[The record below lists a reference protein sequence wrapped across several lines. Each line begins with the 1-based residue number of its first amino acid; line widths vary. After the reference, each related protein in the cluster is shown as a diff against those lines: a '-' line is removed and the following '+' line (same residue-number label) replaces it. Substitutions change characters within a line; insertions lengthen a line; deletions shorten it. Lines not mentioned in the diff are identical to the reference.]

1 MTDENFSM
9 KRSRAQLATVYAPG
23 AFFTFEGGMGA
34 CMAQPAARVRA
45 DLSLMLKNQIVDSI
59 NERVRSWD
67 IQGMTC
73 RRADDQPPVERE
85 FVLDSQLRREGE
97 HPRLQADR
105 LEFLVPDVMN
115 YVPSR

>member
-1 MTDENFSM
+1 MIDENFSM

-23 AFFTFEGGMGA
+23 TFFTFEGGMGA

-73 RRADDQPPVERE
+73 RRAGDPPPVQREVLQHSQPPRPP
-85 FVLDSQLRREGE
+85 DP
-97 HPRLQADR
+97 PRPPAPP
-105 LEFLVPDVMN
+105 LEL
-115 YVPSR
+115 SA